1 MPIFPKLIGTSKFIF
16 NTTKFCSMKK
26 SRQIQQRVWR
36 GGVLALGLLF
46 YQLAAFAQYTVSGKV
61 TDATGP
67 VPGASVTVQG
77 TSVGT
82 ATGVDGTYNLRIPTN
97 GKATLLFSSIG
108 YATQSIVV
116 TGERQLNV
124 VLAEDENKLDEV
136 VVTGLASSIKRSN
149 LANAVG
155 TISAKELM
163 GTTQIQTV
171 DNAFYGKVAG
181 VNINTN
187 GGAPGGGASVQLRGI
202 SSLVGASQPLYIVD
216 GVYVN
221 NATNRTGRGS
231 VTGASGAETQDDA
244 SNRISDLNPN
254 DIESVEVLKGPS
266 AAAIYGTRANAG
278 VIIIT
283 TKKGSAGKT
292 KVSLAQDFGM
302 ATPQRLL
309 GVDNWSEEKIRFFF
323 PASRQPIELER
334 FRQAAG
340 KTYDYEDYFYNN
352 TAPLSN
358 TRLSV
363 SGGNDKTKFFISGSM
378 TDEKG
383 IIRNTG
389 FQRFSVRSNIDH
401 KISNRIT
408 LSVGSNY
415 LNTTADRGFTGNQN
429 NSGASIGYNIAYVPN
444 YYNLFPDAN
453 GVYPINPYFSEN
465 PVAVTDKGINTSNV
479 NRFIQSF
486 SLNADLYKTEKAI
499 VKFVIQG
506 GADFTQNN
514 TNVYLPEDLQFQRAQ
529 ANPGDIIVGK
539 TENVNTN
546 IQAALVYNQTL
557 GKVNLTTQT
566 GIVRLDFRED
576 RLLNRA
582 RGLAPGQ
589 RNLNQGTVQEI
600 FQQQFQ
606 TVSDVGVF
614 AQEEAN
620 WDDKIIATA
629 GVRFDKSTLIGNA
642 NQFYAFP
649 KASLA
654 VNVANFE
661 FFKSSGLS
669 NVFSALKP
677 RAAYGQTAGVPT
689 FGQTFTPLFPANIG
703 GLLGSVVTAG
713 AGNPNIEPERA
724 GELEFG
730 VDLGMFKNRLNF
742 EVTYYDKQTRNN
754 IQNLS
759 LSPSTGYSSIPTNL
773 AQLQNRGWELSLS
786 GTVVQK
792 ENLRWTSR
800 VLWWKNDLLLTQLGI
815 PAYNSGGF
823 GATLGTFLY
832 QEGFAPTTIV
842 GTRPRRLLADG
853 TPDPNDTPANEGVNT
868 GAYILG
874 NGQPDFQM
882 SWFNEVN
889 FFKNFD
895 FSMLWHWKK
904 GGDNIN
910 LSQFLTDSGGTS
922 PNWFGDDDGDG
933 KPNGRDRGIAP
944 NNGADRWVQD
954 ASYIRLREAA
964 LYYTVPQAK
973 VGDWFDNKVSRIKIG
988 FSAQNPL
995 TFTKYVGYDPETSTF
1010 GIQAVQSGVDIA
1022 PYPTQRRF
1030 FGHLV
1035 FEF

>member
-1 MPIFPKLIGTSKFIF
+1 MRVD
-16 NTTKFCSMKK
+16 
-26 SRQIQQRVWR
+26 RQIPQRIWR
-36 GGVLALGLLF
+36 GTWLVLSLVF
-46 YQLAAFAQYTVSGKV
+46 TQLAAFAQYTISGKV
-61 TDATGP
+61 SDASGP
-67 VPGASVTVQG
+67 IPGASVVVQG
-77 TSVGT
+77 TSQGT
-82 ATGVDGTYNLRIPTN
+82 ATGADGTYSIRISNN
-97 GKATLLFSSIG
+97 GKATLIFSSVG
-108 YATQSIVV
+108 YVSQSVAV
-116 TGERQLNV
+116 TGARELNIT
-124 VLAEDENKLDEV
+124 LSEDENRLEEV
-136 VVTGLASSIKRSN
+136 VVTGLATSIKRSN

-181 VNINTN
+181 VNINAN

-202 SSLVGASQPLYIVD
+202 SSLTGASQPLYIVD

-221 NATNRTGRGS
+221 NNTNRTGRGS
-231 VTGASGAETQDDA
+231 VTGASGVETQDDA

-254 DIESVEVLKGPS
+254 DIESVEILKGPS

-292 KVSLAQDFGM
+292 KVSLSQDYGM

-309 GVDNWSEEKIRFFF
+309 GVDDWSEEKIRFFF
-323 PASRQPIELER
+323 PASRQAVELER

-340 KTYDYEDYFYNN
+340 RTYNYEDYFYNN

-358 TRLSV
+358 TRVSV
-363 SGGNDKTKFFISGSM
+363 SGGNDKTKFFVSGSM

-383 IIRNTG
+383 IIKNTG
-389 FQRFSVRSNIDH
+389 FQRYSIRTNIDH
-401 KISNRIT
+401 KITNDVT

-415 LNTTADRGFTGNQN
+415 MNTISERGFTGNQN

-444 YYNLFPDAN
+444 YFNLFPDAN
-453 GVYPINPYFSEN
+453 GVYPNNPYFAEN
-465 PVAVTDKGINTSNV
+465 PVAVTDKGENISNV

-486 SLNADLYKTEKAI
+486 ALNANLFKTEKAL
-499 VKFVIQG
+499 VKFVLQG

-514 TNVYLPEDLQFQRAQ
+514 TRVYLPEDLQFQRAQ
-529 ANPGDIIVGK
+529 ANPGDIIAGK

-546 IQAALVYNQTL
+546 IQAALVYNQSF
-557 GKVNLTTQT
+557 GKVNFTTQG
-566 GIVRLDFRED
+566 GIVRLDFKED

-589 RNLNQGTVQEI
+589 KNLNQGTVQEI
-600 FQQQFQ
+600 FQQRYLKV
-606 TVSDVGVF
+606 TDVGAFV
-614 AQEEAN
+614 QEEVN

-629 GVRFDKSTLIGNA
+629 GVRWDKSTLIGNA
-642 NQFYAFP
+642 NEFYAFP
-649 KASLA
+649 KASMAINL
-654 VNVANFE
+654 ANFA
-661 FFKSSGLS
+661 FFQNSGLTS
-669 NVFSALKP
+669 VFSSLKP

-689 FGQTFTPLFPANIG
+689 FGQTFTPLLPANIG
-703 GLLGSVVTAG
+703 GILGSVVTAG
-713 AGNPNIEPERA
+713 AGNTNIEPERA
-724 GELEFG
+724 AELEFG
-730 VDLGMFKNRLNF
+730 VDMGLFKNRLNL

-759 LSPSTGYSSIPTNL
+759 LSPSTGYSSIPSNL

-792 ENLRWTSR
+792 ENIRWTSR
-800 VLWWKNDLLLTQLGI
+800 VMWWRNNLLLKELGI
-815 PAYNSGGF
+815 PAYNAGGF

-832 QEGFAPTTIV
+832 QAGFSPTTIV
-842 GTRPRRLLADG
+842 GTRPRRLLPDG
-853 TPDPNDTPANEGVNT
+853 SQDPNDTPANEGVLT

-882 SWFNEVN
+882 SWFNEIN
-889 FFKNFD
+889 FLKHFDLNF
-895 FSMLWHWKK
+895 LWHWKQ

-910 LSQFLTDSGGTS
+910 LSQFLTDSGGTT
-922 PNWFGDDDGDG
+922 PGWFGDDDGDG
-933 KPNGRDRGIAP
+933 KPNGRDRGIDP

-964 LYYTVPQAK
+964 LYYNFPQTK
-973 VGDWFDNKVSRIKIG
+973 VNNWFNNKVSRIRIG

-995 TFTKYVGYDPETSTF
+995 TFSKYFGYDPETSTF
-1010 GIQAVQSGVDIA
+1010 GIQAVQSGVDIS
-1022 PYPTQRRF
+1022 PYPTQRRY